1 MSKRIEEKFGDYID
15 VVAEPDP
22 GLTGRFE
29 VKLEGA
35 NATCVENGVLMDKS
49 TSFLVGHGTCS
60 NARFDLLGARDF
72 EVEAIEEV
80 STDTYMHECHRGWN
94 TLFAQAP
101 DKPLVFQGQV
111 ID

>member
-1 MSKRIEEKFGDYID
+1 MLSRKIEDRFGDYID

-80 STDTYMHECHRGWN
+80 LD
-94 TLFAQAP
+94 
-101 DKPLVFQGQV
+101 DVV
-111 ID
+111 INSVVDGSMSEHAKAVAGGAT